1 MSRIVDLRSLKVY
14 FYDQKDKRFIRAVE
28 DVGFPV
34 EGGSVLGIVGESG
47 CGKTV
52 TARSMMG
59 LVTGEPGIIG
69 GEFYFRP
76 GAHSLQSIEQA
87 LCRGVNGNRSFREGE
102 LVNLFHGLDLYVAFR
117 RDPFTV
123 IKDSE
128 KWLRRNERIMEHV
141 RGRNISMIFQDPV
154 QSLSPFVPVG
164 KQLEKTVKRFADGE
178 MSEQQI
184 RERSLHLF
192 ESVRL
197 RTPESVMNMYA
208 GSLSVG
214 IAQRVVIAIALA
226 SRPSLLIADEPTS
239 GLDTTAKH
247 GIMDLLV
254 SLVENMGL
262 TLILI
267 SHNIRLVGSVATHLV
282 VMYAGLVVEIG
293 PRRNVIGRKLLGHKH
308 PYTEALLS
316 SMPTDSDIKRGRRPR
331 VIRGTVPDNKLVMQG
346 CPYLDRCGYA
356 RGKMRK
362 SCSSIRPELIEVSE
376 GHYIRCYR
384 YYRW

>member
-1 MSRIVDLRSLKVY
+1 MSRIVDLRNLKVY
-14 FYDQKDKRFIRAVE
+14 FYDQKDKRFVRAVE
-28 DVGFPV
+28 DVGFQV
-34 EGGSVLGIVGESG
+34 GGRSILGMVGESG
-47 CGKTV
+47 SGKTV

-59 LVTGEPGIIG
+59 LVTGEPGVIG

-76 GAHSLQSIEQA
+76 GTHSLQSIEQA
-87 LCRGVNGNRSFREGE
+87 LSRGVNGDRSFREGE
-102 LVNLFHGLDLYVAFR
+102 LVNLFHGLDRYVAYR

-141 RGRNISMIFQDPV
+141 RGRNISMIFQ
-154 QSLSPFVPVG
+154 
-164 KQLEKTVKRFADGE
+164 
-178 MSEQQI
+178 
-184 RERSLHLF
+184 RSLHLF

-197 RTPESVMNMYA
+197 RTPEEVMNMYA

-214 IAQRVVIAIALA
+214 IAQRVVIAIAL
-226 SRPSLLIADEPTS
+226 SSSPSLLIADEPTS
-239 GLDTTAKH
+239 GLDTTAKY
-247 GIMDLLV
+247 GIMDLLA

-267 SHNIRLVGSVATHLV
+267 SHNIRMVGSVATHLV

-293 PRRNVIGRKLLGHKH
+293 PRRHVIGRKLLGNKH

-316 SMPTDSDIKRGRRPR
+316 SMPTDADIKRGRRPR
-331 VIRGTVPDNKLVMQG
+331 VIRGTVPDNKLVMEG

-356 RGKMRK
+356 RGKIRK
-362 SCSSIRPELIEVSE
+362 KCSSIRPELIEVSE
-376 GHYIRCYR
+376 GHYIRCYLYDR
-384 YYRW
+384 

>member
-1 MSRIVDLRSLKVY
+1 MSRIVDLKNLRVY
-14 FYDQKDKRFIRAVE
+14 FYDQKDKRFVRAIE
-28 DVGFPV
+28 DVGFPLD
-34 EGGSVLGIVGESG
+34 EGSILGIVGESG

-69 GEFYFRP
+69 GKFYFRP
-76 GAHSLQSIEQA
+76 AVDSIQKIEQA
-87 LCRGVNGNRSFREGE
+87 LSRNINGNRSFREGE
-102 LVNLFHGLDLYVAFR
+102 LVNLFHGLTRYVSFR
-117 RDPFTV
+117 SDPFTV

-128 KWLRRNERIMEHV
+128 KWLRRHERIMEHV

-164 KQLEKTVKRFADGE
+164 KQLEKTVRRFANVE
-178 MSEQQI
+178 MSERQA
-184 RERSLHLF
+184 RERSVHLL

-197 RTPESVMNMYA
+197 RSPESVMNMYA
-208 GSLSVG
+208 NALSVG

-239 GLDTTAKH
+239 GLDTTSKY
-247 GIMDLLV
+247 GIMELLA
-254 SLVENMGL
+254 SLVENLGL

-267 SHNIRLVGSVATHLV
+267 SHNIRLVGSVATHMV

-293 PRRNVIGRKLLGHKH
+293 PRRRVIGRKLLGHKH

-316 SMPTDSDIKRGRRPR
+316 SMPTDADIKRGRRPR
-331 VIRGTVPDNKLVMQG
+331 VIRGTVPDNKLVMKG
-346 CPYLDRCGYA
+346 CPYLDRCPYA
-356 RGKMRK
+356 SGKIRK
-362 SCSSIRPELIEVSE
+362 NCTSIRPELIEVSE
-376 GHYIRCYR
+376 GHFIRCYR
-384 YYRW
+384 YYR